1 MYGGSSILPA
11 PATPNGRRPTPAVRL
26 LVAGGV
32 LVMAAGGVLAF
43 DLAAFLAVPL
53 FLLMP
58 SVRLPFIDPVVSAW
72 LTAGSLG
79 LWAAAGIAAL
89 KCWRRVKAPADS
101 AASLS

>member
-1 MYGGSSILPA
+1 MYGGSSL
-11 PATPNGRRPTPAVRL
+11 RPSTARSAGPCRTPAVRL
-26 LVAGGV
+26 LIAGGV